1 MKIKIFLSDSG
12 WGPVVRQS
20 AIVNELRKSFSNLE
34 VVVQTNK
41 NSKLINRFF
50 GNVKII
56 NSDNLIKWFHDNN
69 GNIDEIKVS
78 KYYKHYKNKSK
89 HWFKK
94 YAKDKNYDFF
104 ISDMSPE
111 AFELGKKLNIPTFG
125 ICHFTWDWFFNQVFP
140 PIIPINII
148 RNWYKYHRK
157 ATKIFFPPFTPL
169 SCLQMYPNHE
179 KIDFII
185 NSNINNSNQN
195 KIKKIL
201 RNKKIKILIIDSGDG
216 VTTDAFRKI
225 IKKNIKHKKIFLI
238 YQEKMGKFK
247 NSLAV
252 NENFFI
258 GPLIKK
264 LIW

>member
-89 HWFKK
+89 HWFK
-94 YAKDKNYDFF
+94 NT
-104 ISDMSPE
+104 
-111 AFELGKKLNIPTFG
+111 L
-125 ICHFTWDWFFNQVFP
+125 
-140 PIIPINII
+140 
-148 RNWYKYHRK
+148 
-157 ATKIFFPPFTPL
+157 
-169 SCLQMYPNHE
+169 
-179 KIDFII
+179 
-185 NSNINNSNQN
+185 
-195 KIKKIL
+195 KIK
-201 RNKKIKILIIDSGDG
+201 
-216 VTTDAFRKI
+216 TT
-225 IKKNIKHKKIFLI
+225 IFLF
-238 YQEKMGKFK
+238 QTCHQRLS
-247 NSLAV
+247 N
-252 NENFFI
+252 
-258 GPLIKK
+258 
-264 LIW
+264 